1 VTYRAPAVRPSS
13 PVVGVELRRR
23 FGPAPYVLLGI
34 LAALAVAAPT
44 PAQPPL
50 TAKRAEAQRVYA
62 EVQRLDASLGR
73 ADERVNLANLR
84 LAAVQRDL
92 VVNKREL
99 LVARR
104 NLVKSQKAIAQRL
117 VSLYTSPQDSTLEVI
132 LGASSLN
139 EMLTRVDNAS
149 RISSLD
155 TEVLSQVN
163 TFRSAVRRHELALVA
178 ARAAAKRLVAERAAE
193 QRSIA
198 AQLGERRRL
207 LSSIQDQIASLE
219 AQQQAIEAQL
229 ARQAR
234 ARMFETQAAAQQTFS
249 TSVVGAFASTPEG
262 ASVVPPSG
270 YSGAV
275 GVAMSYLG
283 TPYVWGGASP
293 AGFDCS
299 GLVMFSYQAVGV
311 SLPHSSYAMWNVGVP
326 VPEDQLQPG
335 DLVFFDGLGHVGMYI
350 GGGEFVHAPHTGTV
364 VQVSSLAGYG
374 AAYVGARRI
383 L

>member
-1 VTYRAPAVRPSS
+1 MG
-13 PVVGVELRRR
+13 VVGRRR
-23 FGPAPYVLLGI
+23 FGLTPYVLLGI
-34 LAALAVAAPT
+34 LAALAVAGPT

-50 TAKRAEAQRVYA
+50 SAKRAEAQRVFA
-62 EVQRLDASLGR
+62 EVQQLDASLGR

-92 VVNKREL
+92 VVNKHEL
-99 LVARR
+99 AVAKR

-117 VSLYTSPQDSTLEVI
+117 VSLYTTPQDSTLEVI

-139 EMLTRVDNAS
+139 EILTRVDNAN

-163 TFRSAVRRHELALVA
+163 TFRSAVKRHELALVK
-178 ARAAAKRLVAERAAE
+178 ARAAAKRLLAERAAE
-193 QRSIA
+193 RRSIA
-198 AQLGERRRL
+198 SQLAERRRL

-219 AQQQAIEAQL
+219 AQQQALEAQL

-234 ARMFETQAAAQQTFS
+234 ARMFEAQAAMQQNYS

-299 GLVMFSYQAVGV
+299 GLVMFAYQAVGV
-311 SLPHSSYAMWNVGVP
+311 SLPHSSYAMWSVGVP
-326 VPEDQLQPG
+326 VPENQLEPG
-335 DLVFFDGLGHVGMYI
+335 DLLFFDGLGHVGIYV
-350 GGGEFVHAPHTGTV
+350 GNGEFIHAPHTGTV
-364 VQVSSLAGYG
+364 VQVSPLAGSY
-374 AAYVGARRI
+374 AASYVGARRI